1 MLDTTLAVSGDHPAL
16 PGHFPG
22 QPLVPAVVILDL
34 VMAAIAR
41 QQPALRIDGVN
52 KLKVLRQLPPGQAFR
67 LQCGEPRG
75 ESLRFKCW
83 VDAELL
89 AEGNLRL
96 APAPQLEPSETP
108 VA

>member
-1 MLDTTLAVSGDHPAL
+1 MLDTALTVADDHPAL

-34 VMAAIAR
+34 VMAALQR
-41 QQPALRIDGVN
+41 EQPALRFDGVN
-52 KLKVLRQLPPGQAFR
+52 KLKVMRQLLPGQEFR

-75 ESLRFKCW
+75 DSLRFKCW
-83 VDAELL
+83 IGAELL

-96 APAPQLEPSETP
+96 AAPAPN
-108 VA
+108 

>member
-1 MLDTTLAVSGDHPAL
+1 MLDTAIAVAADHPAL

-34 VMAAIAR
+34 ALAAIQR
-41 QQPALRIDGVN
+41 ERPELRFAGVN
-52 KLKVLRQLPPGQAFR
+52 KMKIVRQLLPDQSFR
-67 LQCGEPRG
+67 LECGEPRG
-75 ESLRFKCW
+75 DSLRFKCW
-83 VDAELL
+83 VGAELL

-96 APAPQLEPSETP
+96 NLEPPETA